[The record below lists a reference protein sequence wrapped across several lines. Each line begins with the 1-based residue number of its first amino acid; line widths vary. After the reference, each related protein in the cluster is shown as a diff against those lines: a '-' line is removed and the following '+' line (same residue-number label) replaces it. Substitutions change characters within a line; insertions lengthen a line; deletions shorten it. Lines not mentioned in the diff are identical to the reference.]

1 MSATSSFLAKSLSM
15 MVSVKSVTANI
26 MMVFSFLISRDSTVR
41 ILPFIVT
48 SPIGPS
54 IFSMAISSSSKL
66 LPYTISGSLSYLRLK
81 SPLRSDFF
89 SNFFSNFF
97 SGFLSVPAELLLE
110 LLSESVFASFFL
122 FEALVAS
129 VLLSFIVPDA
139 FSLPPTNIAP
149 SSTATLTSSSPS
161 SFAMANLVRAT
172 IFCTSCSICLSA
184 F

>member
-1 MSATSSFLAKSLSM
+1 

-81 SPLRSDFF
+81 SPLRS
-89 SNFFSNFF
+89 NFFSNFF

-149 SSTATLTSSSPS
+149 SSTATLASSSPS

>member
-1 MSATSSFLAKSLSM
+1 MI
-15 MVSVKSVTANI
+15 VSVKSVTANI
-26 MMVFSFLISRDSTVR
+26 MIVFSFLISRDSTVR

-54 IFSMAISSSSKL
+54 IFSMDISSSSKL

-81 SPLRSDFF
+81 SPLRS
-89 SNFFSNFF
+89 NFFSNFF
-97 SGFLSVPAELLLE
+97 SGFLSVPAELFLE

-122 FEALVAS
+122 FETLVAS

-139 FSLPPTNIAP
+139 LSLPPTNIAP
-149 SSTATLTSSSPS
+149 SSTATLASSSPL

>member
-1 MSATSSFLAKSLSM
+1 

-54 IFSMAISSSSKL
+54 IFSMDISSSSKL

-81 SPLRSDFF
+81 SPLRSNFF
-89 SNFFSNFF
+89 SNFLSNFFSNFF
-97 SGFLSVPAELLLE
+97 SGFLSVP
-110 LLSESVFASFFL
+110 VFASFFL
-122 FEALVAS
+122 FEALGES
-129 VLLSFIVPDA
+129 DVPLFFVSDV

-149 SSTATLTSSSPS
+149 SSTATLESSSSS

>member
-1 MSATSSFLAKSLSM
+1 
-15 MVSVKSVTANI
+15 MVSVESVTANI
-26 MMVFSFLISRDSTVR
+26 MMVFSFLIPRDSTVR

-81 SPLRSDFF
+81 SPLR

>member
-1 MSATSSFLAKSLSM
+1 

-54 IFSMAISSSSKL
+54 IFSMDISSSSKL

-81 SPLRSDFF
+81 SPLRS
-89 SNFFSNFF
+89 NFFSNFF
-97 SGFLSVPAELLLE
+97 SGFLSVPAELFLE

-122 FEALVAS
+122 FETLVAP

-139 FSLPPTNIAP
+139 LSLPPTNIAP
-149 SSTATLTSSSPS
+149 SSTATLASSSPS
-161 SFAMANLVRAT
+161 SFVMANLVRAT

>member
-1 MSATSSFLAKSLSM
+1 

-26 MMVFSFLISRDSTVR
+26 MIVFSFLISRDSTVR

-54 IFSMAISSSSKL
+54 IFSMDISSSSKL

-81 SPLRSDFF
+81 SPLRS
-89 SNFFSNFF
+89 NFFSNFF
-97 SGFLSVPAELLLE
+97 SGFLSVP
-110 LLSESVFASFFL
+110 VFASFF
-122 FEALVAS
+122 FSEALGES
-129 VLLSFIVPDA
+129 DVPLFFVSDV

-149 SSTATLTSSSPS
+149 SSTGTLASSSPS